1 MFQTLEKQVGDRL
14 ILPNHENFDEARKVW
29 NSAIDRK
36 PGVIVRCETEED
48 VKAGVVFAHENNLTV
63 SVKAGG
69 HHLGGL
75 AVGDDSVLI
84 DLSNMKKVTVDPEK
98 KVAYVQGGATLKDVD
113 NETQKYG
120 LATPT
125 GTVSETGI
133 AGLTLNGGLGYL
145 RGKYGLTCDNLVGAS
160 VVTASGEL
168 IEVNETSHPDLFWA
182 LRGGGG
188 NFGVVTEFVYQLHE
202 VGPEVL
208 ALDVMYDYKDAKDV
222 IKKAQAYMNDAPD
235 EVSINLTMTTLPP
248 APFIPDF
255 LHMKKVIMLTGMFAG
270 TPSIGEEVIKPL
282 RELGEPIVDGTG
294 IMPYAQLQSKLD
306 VMVPEHVPV
315 HGTSLYFKGLTD
327 EVIDTLLTKIDHAP
341 APSILVQ
348 LWSLHGKMNRV
359 ASNATPY
366 AIRDA
371 NFVLLTD
378 IMAMD
383 VELDLCK
390 QWVDSVYGSLLPSSH
405 HEASYLNGITPSE
418 KVVKAA
424 FRGNYE
430 RLMNVKNMYDP
441 KNVFCHNHN
450 VVPGEK

>member
-48 VKAGVVFAHENNLTV
+48 VKAGVAFAHENNLTV

-75 AVGDDSVLI
+75 AVGDHSVMI
-84 DLSNMKKVTVDPEK
+84 DLSNMKKVTVDAEK

-145 RGKYGLTCDNLVGAS
+145 RGKYGLTCDNLVGAT

-222 IKKAQAYMNDAPD
+222 IKKAEAYMNEAPD
-235 EVSINLTMTTLPP
+235 EVSINLTIDNLASCT
-248 APFIPDF
+248 
-255 LHMKKVIMLTGMFAG
+255 
-270 TPSIGEEVIKPL
+270 
-282 RELGEPIVDGTG
+282 
-294 IMPYAQLQSKLD
+294 
-306 VMVPEHVPV
+306 V
-315 HGTSLYFKGLTD
+315 HPRFSTYEK
-327 EVIDTLLTKIDHAP
+327 
-341 APSILVQ
+341 
-348 LWSLHGKMNRV
+348 
-359 ASNATPY
+359 
-366 AIRDA
+366 
-371 NFVLLTD
+371 
-378 IMAMD
+378 
-383 VELDLCK
+383 
-390 QWVDSVYGSLLPSSH
+390 SH
-405 HEASYLNGITPSE
+405 HVDWHVRRKP
-418 KVVKAA
+418 
-424 FRGNYE
+424 FHWRRGYQTFE
-430 RLMNVKNMYDP
+430 RTSRADR
-441 KNVFCHNHN
+441 
-450 VVPGEK
+450 